1 VLRLLLRMTE
11 HVSHCA
17 QEAARNASAKTVAR
31 GDILQFADLDKRACR
46 ISELRRVRK
55 RISVVEKSLAAQ
67 RAQGGSGGELL
78 ALMRAGRDTVPATL
92 RLLETEVRHRHAPV
106 SPVPDAPRCV
116 ASVLRSM
123 VSTNASVSQAR
134 NLLTQNASCVYYY
147 GNDGIPDE
155 EGRSLHPTG
164 TAARA
169 RKLFARRRA
178 ARNNCAR
185 AAPADAPPA
194 PPASVDSRTIDD
206 LLMRRDAGREDAVPS
221 DVANR

>member
-1 VLRLLLRMTE
+1 MTE

-17 QEAARNASAKTVAR
+17 QEAARNASARTVGR
-31 GDILQFADLDKRACR
+31 GDILQFVDLDKRSCR
-46 ISELRRVRK
+46 IRELRRVRK

-67 RAQGGSGGELL
+67 RAQDGSGGELL

-92 RLLETEVRHRHAPV
+92 RLLETEVRHCHSPV

-116 ASVLRSM
+116 ASVLRSL
-123 VSTNASVSQAR
+123 VSTNASVSQVR

-147 GNDGIPDE
+147 GDDGIPDE

-169 RKLFARRRA
+169 RMLFARRRA

-194 PPASVDSRTIDD
+194 PPESVDSRTIDD
-206 LLMRRDAGREDAVPS
+206 LLMRKDAGREDVVPS
-221 DVANR
+221 DAANR